1 MTVVPTDWRAR
12 VTPLD
17 LVDERGQPLVWSWMA
32 GSDDQVVADLS
43 ARLDEGETLGSVTA
57 TLWQLRGFGESAD
70 VDKTS
75 TMVVGSPTLDG
86 AIVLVRLKDL
96 ERGRYYRLEL
106 LYGTAPNRRGSGLLI
121 HCEE

>member
-1 MTVVPTDWRAR
+1 MPFTTVEQLAHLEEPEQR
-12 VTPLD
+12 V
-17 LVDERGQPLVWSWMA
+17 WA
-32 GSDDQVVADLS
+32 
-43 ARLDEGETLGSVTA
+43 
-57 TLWQLRGFGESAD
+57 ESAD

>member
-1 MTVVPTDWRAR
+1 MSVIPTDWRAR

-17 LVDERGQPLVWSWMA
+17 LVDDRGQPLVWSWMA

-43 ARLDEGETLGSVTA
+43 ARLDDGEGLADVTA
-57 TLWQLRGFGESAD
+57 TLWQLKGYGESAD
-70 VDKTS
+70 VDKTG
-75 TMVVGSPTLDG
+75 TMVVGSPEVSE
-86 AIVLVRLKDL
+86 AMVLVRLKDL

-106 LYGTAPNRRGSGLLI
+106 LYGAAGNRRGSGLLI

>member
-1 MTVVPTDWRAR
+1 MTAIPTDWRAR

-17 LVDERGQPLVWSWMA
+17 LVDDRGQPLLWSWMA
-32 GSDDQVVADLS
+32 GSDDQVVADLA
-43 ARLDEGETLGSVTA
+43 ARLDDGETLSGVSC
-57 TLWQLRGFGESAD
+57 TLWQLRGWGESAD
-70 VDKTS
+70 VDKTG
-75 TMVVGSPTLDG
+75 TMVQGSPTVDG
-86 AIVLVRLKDL
+86 TIVLQRLSGL